1 LQAEEK
7 KMDTSLKQTKT
18 MIADYEAQIATETKK
33 LEVHTQE
40 KREETNRKLERA
52 KENVSSAEAHL
63 RDVCERKRQ
72 KQAEMD
78 SARAERE
85 SAEQAIKAARTTIEQ
100 CNQTIQNFKKQEGD
114 ALAKYGQNMRSVLAD
129 IGRMK
134 WHGEV
139 IGPFGMHVKV
149 KEPEKWGDL
158 LRSMLGGAMTS
169 FAITDARD
177 MAQLKDLFKRTNKYG
192 SPFCDGTYFSTAV
205 FLQR

>member
-7 KMDTSLKQTKT
+7 KMDSSLKATKN
-18 MIADYEAQIATETKK
+18 MITDYETQIASETKK

-40 KREETNRKLERA
+40 KREETNRKLEQA
-52 KENVSSAEAHL
+52 KEAVASAEAHL
-63 RDVCERKRQ
+63 HEICEKKRQ
-72 KQAEMD
+72 KQAGMD
-78 SARAERE
+78 SARAEKE
-85 SAEQAIKAARTTIEQ
+85 SAEQAIKAAKTTIDQ

-158 LRSMLGGAMTS
+158 MRSMLGGAMTS
-169 FAITDARD
+169 FAITETRD
-177 MAQLKDLFKRTNKYG
+177 MAQLKELFKRTSK
-192 SPFCDGTYFSTAV
+192 
-205 FLQR
+205 